1 MITNSMFGLGVLA
14 LGILGIIV
22 TLSIADRRRFW
33 MGLLLSGVIVLIGGG
48 FLVNTGLREWRTARR
63 IAKIREAN
71 RKTLEEY
78 RRRMQETNAETRAAR
93 PAASP
98 AAAATERPSA
108 TQRPATRPTRR

>member
-22 TLSIADRRRFW
+22 SLSIADRRRFW
-33 MGLLLSGVIVLIGGG
+33 MGLLLSGLIVLIGGG
-48 FLVNTGLREWRTARR
+48 FLVNTSVREWRTARR

-78 RRRMQETNAETRAAR
+78 RRRMQETNAETTATRPATT
-93 PAASP
+93 PAAS
-98 AAAATERPSA
+98 ATERPA
-108 TQRPATRPTRR
+108 AAPRPAARPNRR